1 MPFPFASSANVLRS
15 ATVENPAP
23 PYLAQILMTTPAFA
37 LVPVRAFSV
46 QIRKDADRDPQADD
60 GIDLRLVSG

>member
-1 MPFPFASSANVLRS
+1 
-15 ATVENPAP
+15 
-23 PYLAQILMTTPAFA
+23 MTTPAFA